1 MATSRFKTG
10 APSVQTRTR
19 PGFGRGSA
27 VREYWLERCQGFS
40 AVGPDGRPLG
50 RVKRVELN
58 REGTFLRLG
67 GLRGRTVP
75 LSAVETVWPAASIL
89 LISNEECAERSSV
102 VRDVGKRT
110 RAAWEDETLPWW
122 ELVADAPHPAHSS
135 TAATAS
141 TLFSAIAASW
151 SLVEGAT
158 KGFASHLERLM
169 KQSLAFTWA
178 LRCKA
183 ARSSVAALHAADS
196 ARTRGEKRLKASTK
210 RFRRR
215 LALAFLQ
222 SAVWIAG
229 SKDELLDPRR
239 ARGGGDDEDTAEIAN
254 DEHPANNPLRRL

>member
-1 MATSRFKTG
+1 MATSRFKNG

-40 AVGPDGRPLG
+40 AVGTDGRPLG

-58 REGTFLRLG
+58 MEGTFLRLTG
-67 GLRGRTVP
+67 VRGRTVP

-89 LISNEECAERSSV
+89 LISNEECGERSSV
-102 VRDVGKRT
+102 VRDVGQRT

-141 TLFSAIAASW
+141 TLFSAIAAGS

-158 KGFASHLERLM
+158 KGFASHLERLI

-178 LRCKA
+178 LLCKA

-196 ARTRGEKRLKASTK
+196 ARTRGQKRLRASTR

-222 SAVWIAG
+222 GAVWIAG
-229 SKDELLDPRR
+229 SKDELLDPNR
-239 ARGGGDDEDTAEIAN
+239 ARGGGEDEDTAEIAK
-254 DEHPANNPLRRL
+254 DEQPANPLRRL